1 MSVHATRERI
11 EIKHLT
17 CANWRHLENPCVVS
31 LHLSKLGYFL
41 AITITLSPPPASR
54 LFFLA
59 TALKSLVTNVVL
71 QPTQKPTLVW
81 RVRQRDG
88 VSHSVWVRVTERG
101 TYITY
106 LPQILRKRSAP
117 SHVFSFIVS
126 GSTLTSH
133 VHTLHAQ
140 MYPLQHA
147 VKTCVASFYL
157 ASGVRTAYSFCFMCS
172 IKALIADRNSD
183 T

>member
-1 MSVHATRERI
+1 MKSQAERWCFSLSLSESDRKRERV
-11 EIKHLT
+11 K
-17 CANWRHLENPCVVS
+17 
-31 LHLSKLGYFL
+31 
-41 AITITLSPPPASR
+41 
-54 LFFLA
+54 
-59 TALKSLVTNVVL
+59 
-71 QPTQKPTLVW
+71 
-81 RVRQRDG
+81 
-88 VSHSVWVRVTERG
+88 G

-140 MYPLQHA
+140 MYPVQHA

-183 T
+183 TIFTVWSSGK